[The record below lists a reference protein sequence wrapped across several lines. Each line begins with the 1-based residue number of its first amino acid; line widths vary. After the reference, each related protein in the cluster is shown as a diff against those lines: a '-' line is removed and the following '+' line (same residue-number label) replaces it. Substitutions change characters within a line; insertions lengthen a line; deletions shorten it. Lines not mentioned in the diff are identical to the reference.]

1 MGTSRS
7 TTETRPGKDDVRCEN
22 EVHVM
27 AELLVDNPDLRVF
40 WTSFDPLDL
49 ASDSIDP
56 LGFMAGYIALADRIL
71 PGLTTITN
79 VPRYAGMLC
88 LALRFARDAVGDDH
102 GHGASA
108 RRRAIVEK
116 LKLFERAWALACG
129 FAERE
134 QSIGVKA
141 TDGLRGVRA
150 VHKWR
155 DMHAQKERVT
165 LAFDLL
171 SNQVRYGG
179 IGAYSTFLESMHLAD
194 MGTLTLRPLGEE
206 LADAFP
212 SPADFG
218 LDVLREDVRLSVEAM
233 RQWGCEAHTGTLSTT
248 EAQVFRRAL
257 QGGEETEFDDV
268 TRWTMLRLIRR
279 CDAQEQ
285 NKEPRLLAQCLSA
298 LKQSDRDGLKADAAA
313 SDRIRAALRV
323 IEPYERLFQCTAFVF
338 DQVRCGATGNGQ
350 ANLRSV
356 MKDESLVQACAEMRL
371 ACSEF
376 VACLEDA
383 ESAPGGKDL
392 RQDLQKLGLTDL
404 AQTLGSA
411 SESPIEV
418 GREVIRR
425 HQRVQE
431 GKFDGGFPK
440 GPWIRVEPGQPD
452 VAQLTS
458 QRFGLDGV
466 KVPDSWES
474 MPRHPYRTFGARRF
488 IKLCKIS

>member
-1 MGTSRS
+1 M
-7 TTETRPGKDDVRCEN
+7 
-22 EVHVM
+22 HAM

-88 LALRFARDAVGDDH
+88 LALRFAREAVGDDH

-116 LKLFERAWALACG
+116 LKLFERAWGLACG
-129 FAERE
+129 FAEQE
-134 QSIGVKA
+134 QSIGLKA

-150 VHKWR
+150 VHRWR
-155 DMHAQKERVT
+155 DLHAQKERVT

-194 MGTLTLRPLGEE
+194 MGTLTLRPLGEQ
-206 LADAFP
+206 LAEAFP

-218 LDVLREDVRLSVEAM
+218 LDVLREGVRLPVQAM
-233 RQWGCEAHTGTLSTT
+233 REWGCQAHTGTLSTA
-248 EAQVFRRAL
+248 EAQIFRRAL
-257 QGGEETEFDDV
+257 QGGEEAELDDV

-279 CDAQEQ
+279 CDVEEQ
-285 NKEPRLLAQCLSA
+285 NKEPRLLAKCLSA
-298 LKQSDRDGLKADAAA
+298 LKQLGRDGSDADPAA

-323 IEPYERLFQCTAFVF
+323 IEPYERMFQCTAFVF
-338 DQVRCGATGNGQ
+338 DQVRCGVTGNGQ
-350 ANLRSV
+350 ANLGSV
-356 MKDESLVQACAEMRL
+356 MLDKSLVQACAEMRS
-371 ACSEF
+371 ACGEF
-376 VACLEDA
+376 VAHLEEA
-383 ESAPGGKDL
+383 ESTPGGKDL
-392 RQDLQKLGLTDL
+392 RQGLQKLGMTEL
-404 AQTLGSA
+404 AQALGSA
-411 SESPIEV
+411 SESPTEV
-418 GREVIRR
+418 GREVLTR

-431 GKFDGGFPK
+431 GKFDGGLPK
-440 GPWIRVEPGQPD
+440 GPWIRIEPGQPN

-466 KVPDSWES
+466 QVPDSWQS

-488 IKLCKIS
+488 IRLCKIS